1 MIKTLGDA
9 IKQYKKLLS
18 TLGIEY
24 WCAYL
29 SESRYFKNN
38 PTYTEDSKIEPV
50 CGDHYKMETC
60 LIVSDPIE
68 LVLVKEGF
76 FLFVVGEEE

>member
-9 IKQYKKLLS
+9 VKQYKKLLS

-24 WCAYL
+24 WSVYI
-29 SESRYFKNN
+29 SYSRYFNNN
-38 PTYTEDSKIEPV
+38 PTYTENSTIEPE

-76 FLFVVGEEE
+76 FLFVVGDKE